1 MKQATGSVLLAAAML
16 LAPTQAY
23 ADGEIAQA
31 SCKVNTQVMGNE
43 TPKGRTDFSQ
53 RVRLSGRLSPVYI
66 TTNWFN
72 LTPESNYNL
81 QIVGDDVEDCESD
94 FLIQDLMSTIGGFN
108 TDAFGAGGMR
118 FRSESIN
125 LFGASDVSELY
136 LKLTDS
142 TGKTIQCCMIGGQ

>member
-81 QIVGDDVEDCESD
+81 QIVGDDVEDC
-94 FLIQDLMSTIGGFN
+94 
-108 TDAFGAGGMR
+108 
-118 FRSESIN
+118 
-125 LFGASDVSELY
+125 
-136 LKLTDS
+136 
-142 TGKTIQCCMIGGQ
+142 